1 MKFGVHLPQAGR
13 EASGRA
19 ILDIARQAEELG
31 FDSVWL
37 YDHLFTPEKHSV
49 AAYPGSADGVY
60 RFPLDAPYLDCV
72 AVLGAL
78 AAATERVKFGTR
90 VMVPLLRNPAVLGKQ
105 LAGIDE
111 IAGGR
116 MLLGLGV
123 GWMPEE
129 FEAAGVPFERRGAR
143 MDEHVA
149 VMRNVW
155 SGELK
160 GFDGEFYRHVAG
172 NFLPVP
178 PRGTIPILFGGF
190 SDAALR
196 RVARIGD
203 GWAVMVATEDF
214 GDNDPADIILP
225 ALHDRLDALRR
236 ECDAVGRDFGSLTL
250 VAEAPFTA
258 SMKLLQGYEDVGI
271 HMCDLVSMSRPS
283 KLADQITEFQG
294 RVGVEI

>member
-13 EASGRA
+13 GASGRA
-19 ILDIARQAEELG
+19 ILEIAKQAEELD

-37 YDHLFTPEKHSV
+37 YDHLFTPEVHSV
-49 AAYPGSADGVY
+49 AKYPGSADGVY

-129 FEAAGVPFERRGAR
+129 FAAAGVPFERRGAR

-149 VMRNVW
+149 VMRGIW

-160 GFDGEFYRHVAG
+160 AFDGEFYSHVAG
-172 NFLPVP
+172 NFLPAP
-178 PRGTIPILFGGF
+178 PRGTIPVLFGGF
-190 SDAALR
+190 SKAALK

-203 GWAVMVATEDF
+203 GWAVMVPTEEF
-214 GDNDPADIILP
+214 GDDDPADIILP
-225 ALHDRLDALRR
+225 ALHGLLDDLRR
-236 ECDAVGRDFGSLTL
+236 ECDAVGRDFDELTL
-250 VAEAPFTA
+250 VADAPFNA
-258 SMKLLQGYEDVGI
+258 SLKLLQGYADVGI
-271 HMCDLVSMSRPS
+271 QMCDLVSLSRPA